1 MGAKAVET
9 ASSRDEIL
17 EAVALFA
24 REHVLSKS
32 EFRPGESHVPVSGR
46 VLRPHDIA
54 ALVDASLDGW
64 LTSGPRTELF
74 ERQIARRLG
83 VRSALMVNSGSS
95 ANLLAVSALT
105 SPLLGSR
112 KLIEGDEVI
121 TPALGFPTTLNPILQ
136 NGLRPVLVDVQ
147 LGTYAPQ
154 VEEIEAAIGPRT
166 RAVIAAHTLGNPYD
180 ADSLAKLCKARGI
193 WLIED
198 NCDALGSTLNGAPTG
213 SFGDLS
219 TLSFYPAHHI
229 TTGEGGMVAF
239 NSPKLRRPLESFRD
253 WGRACYCPPGE
264 DDTCNKRFG
273 WRLGDL
279 PDGYDH
285 KYIYSHI
292 GYNLK
297 STDIQASLGSS
308 QLACLDEFIKAR
320 RDNFAFYSD
329 ALAHRDELL
338 LPQATPGS
346 NPSWFG
352 FPMLLRSEF
361 SRSREDF
368 VRFLTA
374 RNIGTRLLFGGNLAK
389 QPAYRDVAFRLAS
402 DLRGS
407 DEAMNQGF
415 WIGTFPGLTRD
426 MTTYVAKSIEDFL
439 DGAAK

>member
-1 MGAKAVET
+1 M
-9 ASSRDEIL
+9 
-17 EAVALFA
+17 
-24 REHVLSKS
+24 
-32 EFRPGESHVPVSGR
+32 SGR
-46 VLRPHDIA
+46 VLHPRDIA
-54 ALVDASLDGW
+54 SLVDASLDGW
-64 LTSGPRTELF
+64 LTSGPRTDEF
-74 ERQIARRLG
+74 EREVARRLG
-83 VRSALMVNSGSS
+83 VRAALMVNSGSS

-105 SPLLGSR
+105 SPLLGGR
-112 KLIEGDEVI
+112 RLMEGDEVI

-136 NGLRPVLVDVQ
+136 NGLRPVLVDVE

-154 VEEIEAAIGPRT
+154 IDEVEAAIGPKT
-166 RAVIAAHTLGNPYD
+166 RAIIAAHTLGNPYD
-180 ADSLAKLCKARGI
+180 AESLSKLCRERGI

-198 NCDALGSTLNGAPTG
+198 NCDALGSTLNGKPTG
-213 SFGDLS
+213 SFGDMS

-273 WRLGDL
+273 WKLGGL

-285 KYIYSHI
+285 KYTYSHI

-308 QLACLDEFIKAR
+308 QLKSLDGFITAR
-320 RDNFAFYSD
+320 RENFAFYSE

-338 LPQATPGS
+338 LPRATPGS

-352 FPMLLRSEF
+352 FPILLRSEF
-361 SRSREDF
+361 HRSREDL

-374 RNIGTRLLFGGNLAK
+374 RNIGTRLLFGGNLAR
-389 QPAYRDVAFRLAS
+389 QPAYRDVEFRLAS
-402 DLRGS
+402 DLRGA
-407 DEAMNQGF
+407 DEAMHRGF
-415 WIGTFPGLTRD
+415 WIGTFPGLTPE
-426 MTTYVAKSIEDFL
+426 MTAFVVESIEDFL
-439 DGAAK
+439 DGRTK